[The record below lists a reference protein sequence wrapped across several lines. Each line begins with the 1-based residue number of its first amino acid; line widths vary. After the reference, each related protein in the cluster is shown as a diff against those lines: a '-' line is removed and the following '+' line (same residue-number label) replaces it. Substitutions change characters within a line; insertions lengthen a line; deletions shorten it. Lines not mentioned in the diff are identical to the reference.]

1 MNLDIHLAG
10 ATDIDRIAG
19 LIARAFHP
27 LAVARWLVP
36 DEIERMRMFP
46 DYFAILVEHAVPHGL
61 VHTTAERDA
70 VAIWLPHTDGP
81 PAPMPDYDERLA
93 VVSGAWR
100 ERFTAFDAL
109 LTDHHPSRP
118 HHYLAFLAVRPD
130 RQGRGLGT
138 MLLNHHHTHLD
149 EAGLPAYLEA
159 SSRSSRALY
168 LRQGYQPHG
177 HPLILPNGPLLWP
190 LLREPGNLP
199 DPGWLVQ
206 AGPGIRPGRG
216 MEVNHD
222 YTTHRAASRW
232 RTPRGRPAH
241 GLP

>member
-1 MNLDIHLAG
+1 MNVQLAD

-36 DEIERMRMFP
+36 DELERIRLFP
-46 DYFAILVEHAVPHGL
+46 DYFAMLIEHAVRHGL
-61 VHTTAERDA
+61 IHTTADRDA

-81 PAPMPDYDERLA
+81 PAAIPDYDQRLTA
-93 VVSGAWR
+93 ASGAWR
-100 ERFTAFDAL
+100 ERFLAFDTL
-109 LTDHHPSRP
+109 LEQHHPSRP

-149 EAGLPAYLEA
+149 QNGLPAYLEA
-159 SSRSSRALY
+159 SSRTSRALY

-177 HPLILPNGPLLWP
+177 HPLTLPNGPLLWP
-190 LLREPGNLP
+190 LLREPGNRP
-199 DPGWLVQ
+199 DPRWLNQ
-206 AGPGIRPGRG
+206 ADTGAWPGRG

-222 YTTHRAASRW
+222 YATHRVASRW
-232 RTPRGRPAH
+232 RGPRGRPAH